1 LFAGGYEVLLLGG
14 CLFHYLTALADH
26 LERGRRG
33 ERTLVEGEG
42 DVTGYM
48 YQLVKWKEC
57 THQWFR
63 TWMN

>member
-1 LFAGGYEVLLLGG
+1 MGGWEGG
-14 CLFHYLTALADH
+14 A
-26 LERGRRG
+26 
-33 ERTLVEGEG
+33 
-42 DVTGYM
+42 TGYM